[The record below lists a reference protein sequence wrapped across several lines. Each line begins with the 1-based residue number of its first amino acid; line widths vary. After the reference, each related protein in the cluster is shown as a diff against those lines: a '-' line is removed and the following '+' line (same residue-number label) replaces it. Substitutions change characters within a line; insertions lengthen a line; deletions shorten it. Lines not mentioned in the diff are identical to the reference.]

1 MDKSRSGLSKTHT
14 TSIAPAPALSPAT
27 IAATAIAKS
36 IIELIHSP
44 EASPGPL
51 KYYNARDD
59 ASLQALAASSVLGVV
74 QGKVD
79 ALKHHIAEAQ
89 SGVSQV
95 SEKTKAFWA
104 GKLEFWGKVLSVLE
118 AAGKSLDALSDA
130 EKQARV
136 EFLETGRKAWEVDL
150 PKVLLKLSTE
160 MAGPYALGG
169 WPLFRSEPR
178 LRPARRRPV
187 FDCRPAPGGLVHPTC
202 GAEWGGGG

>member
-1 MDKSRSGLSKTHT
+1 LDKSRSGLSKTHT
-14 TSIAPAPALSPAT
+14 TSVAPAPALSPAT

-36 IIELIHSP
+36 IIELIQSP

-59 ASLQALAASSVLGVV
+59 ASLQALAASSVLGTV
-74 QGKVD
+74 QGKVG

-104 GKLEFWGKVLSVLE
+104 GKLEFWSKVLSVLE
-118 AAGKSLDALSDA
+118 AAGKSLDALGDS

-169 WPLFRSEPR
+169 
-178 LRPARRRPV
+178 
-187 FDCRPAPGGLVHPTC
+187 
-202 GAEWGGGG
+202 